1 MSIQY
6 IGCNSLIIDTDE
18 LERLLNNSTIKNFKY
33 DIYVLDDVATITIDG
48 KDTQTR
54 NKHWSLGY
62 TSFRF
67 NINIKGK
74 IESIYIYSFDTDDLF
89 SEDRDRDYYEMQ
101 DTLNKNIKD
110 HPEEYLED
118 TFNLVD
124 LANIIEIDD
133 KAKIIKEA
141 LNNIFKN
148 RYSAQKFGTNRWKI
162 ANYGIISFNEDHDT
176 WLASFTFGDSYIQAD
191 NTDLAYAII
200 ETLNECKKYFNAMP
214 ALYDYF
220 GEDMLKGE

>member
-6 IGCNSLIIDTDE
+6 VGCNSLIIDTDE

-33 DIYVLDDVATITIDG
+33 DIYVQDDVATVTIDG
-48 KDTQTR
+48 KDTRSR

-62 TSFRF
+62 INFRF

-74 IESIYIYSFDTDDLF
+74 IESIYIYIFDTDDLF
-89 SEDRDRDYYEMQ
+89 SENRDCDYFEMK
-101 DTLNKNIKD
+101 DTLNENIKD

-118 TFNLVD
+118 TFNLIN
-124 LANIIEIDD
+124 LANIIEKDN
-133 KAKIIKEA
+133 KSKIIKEA
-141 LNNIFKN
+141 LNKIFKN
-148 RYSAQKFGTNRWKI
+148 RYSVQKIDTNRWEI
-162 ANYGIISFNEDHDT
+162 ENYGPISFNEDHNT
-176 WLASFTFGDSYIQAD
+176 WVVSFYFGDSIINAD
-191 NTDLAYAII
+191 NTNLADAII

-214 ALYDYF
+214 VLYDYF

>member
-1 MSIQY
+1 MSIEY
-6 IGCNSLIIDTDE
+6 VGCNSLIIDTDE
-18 LERLLNNSTIKNFKY
+18 LERLLNNSTIKNFNY
-33 DIYVLDDVATITIDG
+33 DIYVRDDVASITING

-89 SEDRDRDYYEMQ
+89 SEDQDDDYFEMR
-101 DTLNKNIKD
+101 DTLNENIKD

-118 TFNLVD
+118 TFNLIN
-124 LANIIEIDD
+124 LANIIEKDN

-148 RYSAQKFGTNRWKI
+148 KYSVQKIDTNRWKI
-162 ANYGIISFNEDHDT
+162 ENYGNISFNEDHDK
-176 WLASFTFGDSYIQAD
+176 WFVSFNFGDSYIQAE
-191 NTDLAYAII
+191 NNNLADAII
-200 ETLNECKKYFNAMP
+200 ETLDECKKYFNAMP

>member
-6 IGCNSLIIDTDE
+6 VGCNSLIIDTDE
-18 LERLLNNSTIKNFKY
+18 LERLLNNSTIKNFNY
-33 DIYVLDDVATITIDG
+33 DIYVRDDVASITING
-48 KDTQTR
+48 KDTQTK

-74 IESIYIYSFDTDDLF
+74 IESIYVYSFDADDLF
-89 SEDRDRDYYEMQ
+89 AEDQDDDYFEMR
-101 DTLNKNIKD
+101 DTLNENIKD

-118 TFNLVD
+118 TFNLIN
-124 LANIIEIDD
+124 LANIIEKDN

-148 RYSAQKFGTNRWKI
+148 KYSVQKIDTNRWTI
-162 ANYGIISFNEDHDT
+162 ENYGNISFNEDHDT
-176 WLASFTFGDSYIQAD
+176 WTVNFNFGDSYIQAE
-191 NTDLAYAII
+191 NNNLADAII

>member
-1 MSIQY
+1 MSIEY
-6 IGCNSLIIDTDE
+6 VGCNSLIIDTDE
-18 LERLLNNSTIKNFKY
+18 LERLLNNSTIKNFNY
-33 DIYVLDDVATITIDG
+33 DIYVRDDVATVTING

-89 SEDRDRDYYEMQ
+89 SEDQDDDYFEMR
-101 DTLNKNIKD
+101 DTLNENIKD

-118 TFNLVD
+118 TFNLIN
-124 LANIIEIDD
+124 LANIIEKDN
-133 KAKIIKEA
+133 KAKIIEEA

-148 RYSAQKFGTNRWKI
+148 KYSVQKFGTNRWKI
-162 ANYGIISFNEDHDT
+162 ENYGIISFNENYNK
-176 WLASFTFGDSYIQAD
+176 WLASFIFGDSYIQAD
-191 NTDLAYAII
+191 NTNLADAII
-200 ETLNECKKYFNAMP
+200 ETLDECKKYFNAMP